1 MDFLDTNHWVPIHT
15 LPGFESVIEYY
26 ISRDGEVLSTKGGK
40 ERILKTS
47 LTHSGYKI
55 VNLRKRLGQ
64 RGEICCT
71 VHKLVAYAFL
81 PPPPTPH
88 GRAKGCTLI
97 EHKDHDRTNCR
108 ADNLVWITGSD
119 NCDNKIDFQATDFGQ
134 SDLYQ
139 SKLRSNREYMR
150 RKRLNPAFRQYECET
165 AAERYKK
172 TKETDPDKHQGML
185 EQKKA
190 WKEANPEKHKE
201 HMRKCVA
208 KRAADPE
215 RTAKL
220 KAYKKRHRE
229 GVKADPEK
237 AEKQREYQ
245 REYMKKR
252 RARIKA
258 EKKANE
264 DNTIQ

>member
-1 MDFLDTNHWVPIHT
+1 MDFLDTNHWVPVHT
-15 LPGFESVIEYY
+15 LEGFQSCIEYF
-26 ISRDGEVLSTKGGK
+26 ISRDGEVLSTKGNK
-40 ERILKTS
+40 ERILKTCIN
-47 LTHSGYKI
+47 TDGYEM
-55 VNLRKRLGQ
+55 VHLRKRLGQ
-64 RGEICCT
+64 RGEIT
-71 VHKLVAYAFL
+71 VAVHKLVAYAFL

-88 GRAKGCTLI
+88 GRGKGCSLI
-97 EHKDHDRTNCR
+97 DHDDHNRSNNCV
-108 ADNLVWITGSD
+108 DNLLWNTGSG
-119 NCDNKIDFQATDFGQ
+119 NCDNRIDFSSTPIGQ
-134 SDLYQ
+134 TEEYQ
-139 SKLRSNREYMR
+139 QKKDYNKRLMAEKRLDPEFRAKECSEQQERYRKLR
-150 RKRLNPAFRQYECET
+150 A
-165 AAERYKK
+165 
-172 TKETDPDKHQGML
+172 DPVAWRAYLD
-185 EQKKA
+185 KKA
-190 WKEANPEKHKE
+190 EWKEENKE
-201 HMRKCVA
+201 REAEWMRKTLE

-237 AEKQREYQ
+237 AKKQREYQ